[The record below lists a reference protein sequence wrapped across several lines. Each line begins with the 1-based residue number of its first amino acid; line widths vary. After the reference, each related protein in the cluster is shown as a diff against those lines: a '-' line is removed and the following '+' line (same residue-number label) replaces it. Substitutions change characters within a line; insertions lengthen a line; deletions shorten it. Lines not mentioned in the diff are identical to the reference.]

1 VRLRLPFA
9 IVACLLALVAA
20 GCSEKKSGADDKGSQ
35 SSTPA
40 KTPTATTGEPSTGA
54 GGATGKEAAS
64 RSAPTIT
71 VPKGPPPGKLEVKD
85 VIKGSGPVARAGSQL
100 SVNYSGVSYSTGKV
114 FDSSFKTGQPFPFQL
129 GSGQVIPGWDQGL
142 EGMRVG
148 GRRQLTIPPA
158 LAYGPQG
165 QGDIKPNET
174 LIFQIDLLDAR

>member
-1 VRLRLPFA
+1 VRLPLA
-9 IVACLLALVAA
+9 LLACLLALVAA
-20 GCSEKKSGADDKGSQ
+20 GCSEKKSGVDDKQASQ
-35 SSTPA
+35 STPST
-40 KTPTATTGEPSTGA
+40 TPTATTGEPSSGA

-71 VPKGPPPGKLEVKD
+71 VPKGPPPRKLVVKD
-85 VIKGSGPVARAGSQL
+85 IIKGSGPIARSGSQL
-100 SVNYSGVSYSTGKV
+100 SVNYSGVAYSTGKV

-148 GRRQLTIPPA
+148 GRRQLTIPA
-158 LAYGPQG
+158 SLAYGSQG
-165 QGDIKPNET
+165 QGPIKPGET